1 MDGPKP
7 LKEIAQDT
15 PYPIDAY
22 QFVRRGLEYTVQ
34 HIHEHPEL
42 LDEEERHVDGAQLT
56 LGLIDFAVAQ
66 YGKLAR
72 MVLQRWNITRS
83 EDFGQ
88 IVFAMVNGG
97 IMQATE
103 QDSIED
109 FDQVIEFSQAFRN
122 DIPVDRVPVEGFE
135 AVPEQTI
142 V

>member
-1 MDGPKP
+1 MDSPKP
-7 LKEIAQDT
+7 LKEIAEHT

-34 HIHEHPEL
+34 NIHEHPEL
-42 LDEEERHVDGAQLT
+42 LDEEERHVDGGQLT
-56 LGLIDFAVAQ
+56 FGLIDYAVSQ

-72 MVLQRWNITRS
+72 MVLKRWNITRS

-103 QDSIED
+103 NDSIDD
-109 FDQVIEFSQAFRN
+109 FNQVIDFGIAFKN
-122 DIPVDRVPVEGFE
+122 DIPVDRVPIEGFE
-135 AVPEQTI
+135 AVPDQTI